1 MSVIAIL
8 CLLAIVLSIT
18 VFMVWASASIRSRV
32 YVRAFCREKTDRKV
46 VYLTFDDGPHPPET
60 ERVLDVLRERGARAT
75 FFLIGSKV
83 SGNEAVLRRMLE
95 EGHTL
100 GLHTYSH
107 AGTFPLLSLDKMLAD
122 VNEGKRTV
130 ESVAGRKISLFRPP
144 FGVTNPTIAKVVR
157 TLGLQT
163 VGWDVRSFDTMFCK
177 SSEHSCNSSGYSCN
191 SSGHD
196 WYVSV
201 VERIMK
207 QVRPGSVST
216 LSFSSCIWYSVPSAA
231 GAASLWLNAQNPP
244 PAASAAMMS
253 TMMRLAIFFFCMG
266 QNHPFCHLDFPFSY
280 HSIAFS
286 VFLSLS
292 PACCGE
298 ERT

>member
-8 CLLAIVLSIT
+8 CTLAIVLSIT
-18 VFMVWASASIRSRV
+18 VFMVWASASIRSGV

-46 VYLTFDDGPHPPET
+46 VYLTFDDGPHPLET

-95 EGHTL
+95 EGHAL
-100 GLHTYSH
+100 GLHTFSH
-107 AGTFPLLSLDKMLAD
+107 AGTFPLRSFDKMLAD

-157 TLGLQT
+157 TLRLQT
-163 VGWDVRSFDTMFCK
+163 VGWDVRSFDTVSCK
-177 SSEHSCNSSGYSCN
+177 PSEHSCKQ
-191 SSGHD
+191 SGHD
-196 WYVSV
+196 WYVPV

-207 QVRPGSVST
+207 QVRPGSVILLHDRLDGASD
-216 LSFSSCIWYSVPSAA
+216 LLALLLDRL
-231 GAASLWLNAQNPP
+231 AASCYDFT
-244 PAASAAMMS
+244 SALPNTLIS
-253 TMMRLAIFFFCMG
+253 S
-266 QNHPFCHLDFPFSY
+266 LDS
-280 HSIAFS
+280 SETN
-286 VFLSLS
+286 LS
-292 PACCGE
+292 
-298 ERT
+298 

>member
-8 CLLAIVLSIT
+8 CILVIVLSIT
-18 VFMVWASASIRSRV
+18 VFMVWASASIRSGV
-32 YVRAFCREKTDRKV
+32 YVRAFCCEKTDRKV

-95 EGHTL
+95 EGHAL

-107 AGTFPLLSLDKMLAD
+107 AGTFPLLSFDKMLAD
-122 VNEGKRTV
+122 VNEGKRAV
-130 ESVAGRKISLFRPP
+130 ESVAGKKISLFRPP
-144 FGVTNPTIAKVVR
+144 FGVTNPTIARVVR

-177 SSEHSCNSSGYSCN
+177 SSEHSCKQSGYSCKQ
-191 SSGHD
+191 SEHSCKQSGYSCKQSGHD
-196 WYVSV
+196 WYVPV

-207 QVRPGSVST
+207 QVRPGSVILLHDRLYGASD
-216 LSFSSCIWYSVPSAA
+216 LLALLLDNL
-231 GAASLWLNAQNPP
+231 AAS
-244 PAASAAMMS
+244 
-253 TMMRLAIFFFCMG
+253 G
-266 QNHPFCHLDFPFSY
+266 YDFTRALPNTLIS
-280 HSIAFS
+280 SS
-286 VFLSLS
+286 DSSETNLS
-292 PACCGE
+292 
-298 ERT
+298 

>member
-8 CLLAIVLSIT
+8 CILPIVLSIT
-18 VFMVWASASIRSRV
+18 VFMVWASASIRSGV

-46 VYLTFDDGPHPPET
+46 VYLTFDDGPHQPET

-95 EGHTL
+95 EGHAL

-107 AGTFPLLSLDKMLAD
+107 AGTFPLLSFDKMLAD
-122 VNEGKRTV
+122 VNEGKRAV
-130 ESVAGRKISLFRPP
+130 ESVAGKKISLFRPP
-144 FGVTNPTIAKVVR
+144 FGVTNPTIAKVIR

-177 SSEHSCNSSGYSCN
+177 SSEHSCKQSGY
-191 SSGHD
+191 D
-196 WYVSV
+196 WYVPV

-207 QVRPGSVST
+207 QVRPGSVILLHDRLYGASD
-216 LSFSSCIWYSVPSAA
+216 LLALLLDNL
-231 GAASLWLNAQNPP
+231 AAS
-244 PAASAAMMS
+244 
-253 TMMRLAIFFFCMG
+253 G
-266 QNHPFCHLDFPFSY
+266 YDFTRALPNTLIS
-280 HSIAFS
+280 SS
-286 VFLSLS
+286 DSSETNLS
-292 PACCGE
+292 
-298 ERT
+298 

>member
-8 CLLAIVLSIT
+8 CILAIVLSII
-18 VFMVWASASIRSRV
+18 VFMVWASASIRSGV

-60 ERVLDVLRERGARAT
+60 ERVLDVLREHGVRAT

-95 EGHTL
+95 EGHAL

-107 AGTFPLLSLDKMLAD
+107 AGTFPLLSFDKMLAD
-122 VNEGKRTV
+122 VNEGKRAV
-130 ESVAGRKISLFRPP
+130 ESVAGKKISLFRPP

-157 TLGLQT
+157 TLGLHT

-177 SSEHSCNSSGYSCN
+177 SSEHSCKQSGYSCKQ
-191 SSGHD
+191 SEHSCKQSGYSCKQSGHD
-196 WYVSV
+196 WYVPV

-207 QVRPGSVST
+207 QVRPGSVILLHDRLDGACS
-216 LSFSSCIWYSVPSAA
+216 LLALLLDNL
-231 GAASLWLNAQNPP
+231 AAS
-244 PAASAAMMS
+244 
-253 TMMRLAIFFFCMG
+253 G
-266 QNHPFCHLDFPFSY
+266 YDFTRALPNTLIS
-280 HSIAFS
+280 SS
-286 VFLSLS
+286 DSSETNLS
-292 PACCGE
+292 
-298 ERT
+298 

>member
-8 CLLAIVLSIT
+8 CILAIVLSII
-18 VFMVWASASIRSRV
+18 VFMVWASASIRSGV

-60 ERVLDVLRERGARAT
+60 ERVLDVLREHGARAT

-95 EGHTL
+95 EGHAL

-107 AGTFPLLSLDKMLAD
+107 AGTFPLLSFDKMLAD
-122 VNEGKRTV
+122 VNEGKRSV
-130 ESVAGRKISLFRPP
+130 ESVAGKKISLFRPP

-157 TLGLQT
+157 TLGLHT

-177 SSEHSCNSSGYSCN
+177 SSEHSCKQSGYSCKQ
-191 SSGHD
+191 SEHSCKQSGYSCKQSGHD
-196 WYVSV
+196 WYVPV

-207 QVRPGSVST
+207 QVRPGSVILLHDRLDGASEL
-216 LSFSSCIWYSVPSAA
+216 LSLLLDNL
-231 GAASLWLNAQNPP
+231 AAS
-244 PAASAAMMS
+244 
-253 TMMRLAIFFFCMG
+253 G
-266 QNHPFCHLDFPFSY
+266 YDFTRALPNTLIS
-280 HSIAFS
+280 SS
-286 VFLSLS
+286 DSSETNLS
-292 PACCGE
+292 
-298 ERT
+298 

>member
-18 VFMVWASASIRSRV
+18 VFMVWASASIRSGV

-95 EGHTL
+95 EGHAL

-107 AGTFPLLSLDKMLAD
+107 AGTFPLLSFDKMLAD
-122 VNEGKRTV
+122 VNEGKRAV
-130 ESVAGRKISLFRPP
+130 ESVAGKKISLFRPP
-144 FGVTNPTIAKVVR
+144 FGVTNPTISKVIR

-177 SSEHSCNSSGYSCN
+177 SSEHSCKQ
-191 SSGHD
+191 SGHD
-196 WYVSV
+196 WYVPV
-201 VERIMK
+201 VERIIK
-207 QVRPGSVST
+207 QVRPGSVILLHDRLDRASD
-216 LSFSSCIWYSVPSAA
+216 LLALLLDSL
-231 GAASLWLNAQNPP
+231 AAS
-244 PAASAAMMS
+244 
-253 TMMRLAIFFFCMG
+253 G
-266 QNHPFCHLDFPFSY
+266 YDFTRALPNTLIS
-280 HSIAFS
+280 SS
-286 VFLSLS
+286 DSSETNLS
-292 PACCGE
+292 
-298 ERT
+298 

>member
-8 CLLAIVLSIT
+8 CMLAIVLSII
-18 VFMVWASASIRSRV
+18 VFMVWASASIRSGV

-60 ERVLDVLRERGARAT
+60 ERVLDVIRERGARAT

-95 EGHTL
+95 EGHAL

-107 AGTFPLLSLDKMLAD
+107 AGTFPLLSFDKMLAD
-122 VNEGKRTV
+122 VNEGKRAV
-130 ESVAGRKISLFRPP
+130 ESVAGKKISLFRPP
-144 FGVTNPTIAKVVR
+144 FGVTNPTISKVIR

-177 SSEHSCNSSGYSCN
+177 SSEHSCKQ
-191 SSGHD
+191 SGHD
-196 WYVSV
+196 WYVPV

-207 QVRPGSVST
+207 QVRPGSVILLHDRLDGASD
-216 LSFSSCIWYSVPSAA
+216 LLALLLDSL
-231 GAASLWLNAQNPP
+231 AASGYDFT
-244 PAASAAMMS
+244 SALPNTLIS
-253 TMMRLAIFFFCMG
+253 SSDSSET
-266 QNHPFCHLDFPFSY
+266 N
-280 HSIAFS
+280 
-286 VFLSLS
+286 LS
-292 PACCGE
+292 
-298 ERT
+298 

>member
-1 MSVIAIL
+1 MSVITIL
-8 CLLAIVLSIT
+8 CMLVIVLSIT
-18 VFMVWASASIRSRV
+18 VFMVWASASIRSGV

-95 EGHTL
+95 EGHAL

-107 AGTFPLLSLDKMLAD
+107 AGTFPLLSFDKMLAD
-122 VNEGKRTV
+122 VNEGKRAV
-130 ESVAGRKISLFRPP
+130 ESVAGKKISLFRPP

-157 TLGLQT
+157 TLRLQT

-177 SSEHSCNSSGYSCN
+177 SSEHSCKQSGYSCKQ
-191 SSGHD
+191 SGYSCKQSEHSCKQSGHD
-196 WYVSV
+196 WYVPV

-207 QVRPGSVST
+207 QVRPGSVILLHDRLDGASE
-216 LSFSSCIWYSVPSAA
+216 LLALLLDSL
-231 GAASLWLNAQNPP
+231 AAS
-244 PAASAAMMS
+244 
-253 TMMRLAIFFFCMG
+253 G
-266 QNHPFCHLDFPFSY
+266 YDFTRALPNTLIS
-280 HSIAFS
+280 SS
-286 VFLSLS
+286 DSSETNLS
-292 PACCGE
+292 
-298 ERT
+298 

>member
-8 CLLAIVLSIT
+8 CILSIVLSIT
-18 VFMVWASASIRSRV
+18 VFMVWASASIRSGV

-60 ERVLDVLRERGARAT
+60 KRVLDVLRERGARAT
-75 FFLIGSKV
+75 FFLIGSNV

-95 EGHTL
+95 EGHAL

-107 AGTFPLLSLDKMLAD
+107 AGTFPLLSFDKMLAD
-122 VNEGKRTV
+122 VNEGKRAV
-130 ESVAGRKISLFRPP
+130 ESVAGKKISLFRPP

-177 SSEHSCNSSGYSCN
+177 SSEHSCKSSEHSCKQ
-191 SSGHD
+191 SEHSCKKSGHSCKQSGHD
-196 WYVSV
+196 WYVPV

-207 QVRPGSVST
+207 QVRPGSVILLHDRLDGASG
-216 LSFSSCIWYSVPSAA
+216 LLALLLDNL
-231 GAASLWLNAQNPP
+231 AAS
-244 PAASAAMMS
+244 
-253 TMMRLAIFFFCMG
+253 G
-266 QNHPFCHLDFPFSY
+266 YDFTRALPNTLTS
-280 HSIAFS
+280 SS
-286 VFLSLS
+286 DSSETNLS
-292 PACCGE
+292 
-298 ERT
+298 

>member
-8 CLLAIVLSIT
+8 CILAIVLSIT
-18 VFMVWASASIRSRV
+18 VFMVWASASIRSGV
-32 YVRAFCREKTDRKV
+32 YVRAFCGEKTDRKV

-95 EGHTL
+95 EGHAL

-107 AGTFPLLSLDKMLAD
+107 AGTFPLLSFDKMLAD
-122 VNEGKRTV
+122 VNEGKRAV
-130 ESVAGRKISLFRPP
+130 ESVTGKKISLFRPP
-144 FGVTNPTIAKVVR
+144 FGVTNPTISKVVR

-177 SSEHSCNSSGYSCN
+177 LSEHSCKQSGYSCKQ
-191 SSGHD
+191 SEYSCKQSGYSCKQSEHD
-196 WYVSV
+196 WYVPV

-207 QVRPGSVST
+207 QVRPGSVILLHDRLDGASE
-216 LSFSSCIWYSVPSAA
+216 LLALLLDSL
-231 GAASLWLNAQNPP
+231 AASGYDFTCALPNTLI
-244 PAASAAMMS
+244 SS
-253 TMMRLAIFFFCMG
+253 
-266 QNHPFCHLDFPFSY
+266 LDS
-280 HSIAFS
+280 SETN
-286 VFLSLS
+286 LS
-292 PACCGE
+292 
-298 ERT
+298 

>member
-8 CLLAIVLSIT
+8 CILAIVLSIT
-18 VFMVWASASIRSRV
+18 VFMVWASASIRSGV
-32 YVRAFCREKTDRKV
+32 YVRVFCREKTDRKV

-95 EGHTL
+95 EGHAL

-107 AGTFPLLSLDKMLAD
+107 AGTFPLLSFDKMLAD
-122 VNEGKRTV
+122 VNEGKRAV
-130 ESVAGRKISLFRPP
+130 ESVAGKKISLFRPP
-144 FGVTNPTIAKVVR
+144 FGVTNPTIAKVIR

-177 SSEHSCNSSGYSCN
+177 SSEHSYKQ
-191 SSGHD
+191 SGHD
-196 WYVSV
+196 WYVPV

-207 QVRPGSVST
+207 QMRPGSVILLHDRLDGASD
-216 LSFSSCIWYSVPSAA
+216 LLALLLDSLAAA
-231 GAASLWLNAQNPP
+231 GY
-244 PAASAAMMS
+244 
-253 TMMRLAIFFFCMG
+253 
-266 QNHPFCHLDFPFSY
+266 DFTTALPNTLIS
-280 HSIAFS
+280 SS
-286 VFLSLS
+286 DSSETNLS
-292 PACCGE
+292 
-298 ERT
+298 

>member
-1 MSVIAIL
+1 MTAIAIL
-8 CLLAIVLSIT
+8 CILAIVLSIT
-18 VFMVWASASIRSRV
+18 VFMVWASASIRSGV

-95 EGHTL
+95 EGHAL

-107 AGTFPLLSLDKMLAD
+107 AGTFPLLSFDKMLAD
-122 VNEGKRTV
+122 VNEGKRAV
-130 ESVAGRKISLFRPP
+130 ESVAGKKISLFRPP
-144 FGVTNPTIAKVVR
+144 FGVTNPTISKVVR

-177 SSEHSCNSSGYSCN
+177 SSEHSCKQSGYSCKQ
-191 SSGHD
+191 SEHSCKQSGYSCKQSGHD
-196 WYVSV
+196 WYVPV

-207 QVRPGSVST
+207 QVRPGSVILLHDRLDGASEL
-216 LSFSSCIWYSVPSAA
+216 LSLLLDSL
-231 GAASLWLNAQNPP
+231 AAS
-244 PAASAAMMS
+244 
-253 TMMRLAIFFFCMG
+253 G
-266 QNHPFCHLDFPFSY
+266 YDFTRALPNTLTS
-280 HSIAFS
+280 SS
-286 VFLSLS
+286 DSSETNLS
-292 PACCGE
+292 
-298 ERT
+298 

>member
-8 CLLAIVLSIT
+8 CILAIVLSIT
-18 VFMVWASASIRSRV
+18 VFMVWASASIRSGV

-95 EGHTL
+95 EGHAL

-107 AGTFPLLSLDKMLAD
+107 AGTFPLLSFDKMLAD
-122 VNEGKRTV
+122 VNEGKRAV
-130 ESVAGRKISLFRPP
+130 ESVAGKKISLFRPP

-157 TLGLQT
+157 TLGLRT

-177 SSEHSCNSSGYSCN
+177 SSEHSCKQSGYSCKQ
-191 SSGHD
+191 SEHSCKQSGYSCKQSGHD
-196 WYVSV
+196 WYVPV

-207 QVRPGSVST
+207 QIRPGSVILLHDRLDGASDL
-216 LSFSSCIWYSVPSAA
+216 LSLLLDSL
-231 GAASLWLNAQNPP
+231 AAS
-244 PAASAAMMS
+244 
-253 TMMRLAIFFFCMG
+253 G
-266 QNHPFCHLDFPFSY
+266 YDFTRALPNTLIS
-280 HSIAFS
+280 SS
-286 VFLSLS
+286 DSSETNLS
-292 PACCGE
+292 
-298 ERT
+298 

>member
-8 CLLAIVLSIT
+8 CILAIVLSIT
-18 VFMVWASASIRSRV
+18 VFMVWASASIRSGV
-32 YVRAFCREKTDRKV
+32 YVRAFCGEKTDRKV

-95 EGHTL
+95 EGHAL

-107 AGTFPLLSLDKMLAD
+107 AGTFPLLSFDKMLAD
-122 VNEGKRTV
+122 VNEGKRAV
-130 ESVAGRKISLFRPP
+130 ESVAGKKISLFRPP

-157 TLGLQT
+157 TLGLHT

-177 SSEHSCNSSGYSCN
+177 SSEHSCKSSEHSCKQSGYSCKQ
-191 SSGHD
+191 SEHSCKQSGHD
-196 WYVSV
+196 WYVPV

-207 QVRPGSVST
+207 QVRPGSVILLHDRLDGASEL
-216 LSFSSCIWYSVPSAA
+216 LSLLLDSL
-231 GAASLWLNAQNPP
+231 AAS
-244 PAASAAMMS
+244 
-253 TMMRLAIFFFCMG
+253 G
-266 QNHPFCHLDFPFSY
+266 YDFTRALPNTLIS
-280 HSIAFS
+280 SS
-286 VFLSLS
+286 DSSETNLS
-292 PACCGE
+292 
-298 ERT
+298 

>member
-8 CLLAIVLSIT
+8 CILAIVLSII
-18 VFMVWASASIRSRV
+18 VFMVWASASIRSGV

-46 VYLTFDDGPHPPET
+46 VYLTFDDGPHPSET

-95 EGHTL
+95 EGHAL

-107 AGTFPLLSLDKMLAD
+107 AGTFPLLSFDKMLAD
-122 VNEGKRTV
+122 VNEGKRAV
-130 ESVAGRKISLFRPP
+130 ESVAGKKISLFRPP
-144 FGVTNPTIAKVVR
+144 FGVTNPTISKVIR

-177 SSEHSCNSSGYSCN
+177 SSEHSCKSSEHSCKQSGYSCKQ
-191 SSGHD
+191 SGHSRKQSGHD
-196 WYVSV
+196 WYVPV

-207 QVRPGSVST
+207 QVRPGSVILLHDRLNGASEH
-216 LSFSSCIWYSVPSAA
+216 LSLLLDRL
-231 GAASLWLNAQNPP
+231 AAS
-244 PAASAAMMS
+244 
-253 TMMRLAIFFFCMG
+253 G
-266 QNHPFCHLDFPFSY
+266 YDFTCALPNTLTS
-280 HSIAFS
+280 SS
-286 VFLSLS
+286 DSSETNLS
-292 PACCGE
+292 
-298 ERT
+298 

>member
-8 CLLAIVLSIT
+8 CMLVIVLSIT
-18 VFMVWASASIRSRV
+18 VFMVWASASIRSGV

-95 EGHTL
+95 EGHAL

-107 AGTFPLLSLDKMLAD
+107 AGTFPLLSFDKMLAD
-122 VNEGKRTV
+122 VNEGKRAV
-130 ESVAGRKISLFRPP
+130 ESVAGKKISLFRPP

-157 TLGLQT
+157 TLRLQT
-163 VGWDVRSFDTMFCK
+163 IGWDVRSFDTMFCK
-177 SSEHSCNSSGYSCN
+177 SSEHSCNSLEHSCKQSGYSCKQ
-191 SSGHD
+191 SEHSCKQSGHD
-196 WYVSV
+196 WYVPV

-207 QVRPGSVST
+207 QVRPGSVILLHDRLDGASG
-216 LSFSSCIWYSVPSAA
+216 LLALLLDSL
-231 GAASLWLNAQNPP
+231 AAS
-244 PAASAAMMS
+244 
-253 TMMRLAIFFFCMG
+253 G
-266 QNHPFCHLDFPFSY
+266 YDFTRALPNILIS
-280 HSIAFS
+280 SS
-286 VFLSLS
+286 DSSETNLS
-292 PACCGE
+292 
-298 ERT
+298 

>member
-1 MSVIAIL
+1 MSAIAIL
-8 CLLAIVLSIT
+8 CILAIVLSII
-18 VFMVWASASIRSRV
+18 VFMVWASASIRSGV

-95 EGHTL
+95 EGHAL

-107 AGTFPLLSLDKMLAD
+107 AGTFPLLSFDKMLAD
-122 VNEGKRTV
+122 VNEGKRAV
-130 ESVAGRKISLFRPP
+130 ESVAGKKISLFRPP
-144 FGVTNPTIAKVVR
+144 FGVTNPTISKVIR

-177 SSEHSCNSSGYSCN
+177 PSEHSCKQSGHSCKQ
-191 SSGHD
+191 SGHSCKQSEHSCKQSGHD
-196 WYVSV
+196 WYVPV

-207 QVRPGSVST
+207 QVRPGSVILLHDRLDGASD
-216 LSFSSCIWYSVPSAA
+216 LLALLLDSL
-231 GAASLWLNAQNPP
+231 AAS
-244 PAASAAMMS
+244 
-253 TMMRLAIFFFCMG
+253 G
-266 QNHPFCHLDFPFSY
+266 YDFTCALPNTLIS
-280 HSIAFS
+280 SS
-286 VFLSLS
+286 DSSETNLS
-292 PACCGE
+292 
-298 ERT
+298 

>member
-8 CLLAIVLSIT
+8 CMLVIVLSIT
-18 VFMVWASASIRSRV
+18 VFMVWASASIRSGV

-95 EGHTL
+95 EGHAL

-107 AGTFPLLSLDKMLAD
+107 AGTFPLLSFDKMLAD
-122 VNEGKRTV
+122 VNEGKRAV
-130 ESVAGRKISLFRPP
+130 ESVAGKKISLFRPP
-144 FGVTNPTIAKVVR
+144 FGVTNPTISKVVR

-177 SSEHSCNSSGYSCN
+177 SSEHSCKQSEHSCKSSEHSCKSSGYSCKQ
-191 SSGHD
+191 SEHSCKQSGHD
-196 WYVSV
+196 WYVPV

-207 QVRPGSVST
+207 QVRPGSVILLHDRLDGASE
-216 LSFSSCIWYSVPSAA
+216 LLALLLDSL
-231 GAASLWLNAQNPP
+231 AAS
-244 PAASAAMMS
+244 
-253 TMMRLAIFFFCMG
+253 G
-266 QNHPFCHLDFPFSY
+266 YDFTTALPNTLIS
-280 HSIAFS
+280 SS
-286 VFLSLS
+286 DSSETNLS
-292 PACCGE
+292 
-298 ERT
+298 

>member
-1 MSVIAIL
+1 MSVITIL
-8 CLLAIVLSIT
+8 CMLVIVLSIT
-18 VFMVWASASIRSRV
+18 VFMVWASASIRSGV

-95 EGHTL
+95 EGHAL

-107 AGTFPLLSLDKMLAD
+107 AGTFPLLSFDKMLAD
-122 VNEGKRTV
+122 VNEGKRAV
-130 ESVAGRKISLFRPP
+130 ESVAGKKISLFRPP

-177 SSEHSCNSSGYSCN
+177 SSEHSCKQSGYSCKQ
-191 SSGHD
+191 SGHSCKQSGHSCKQSEHSCKQSGHD
-196 WYVSV
+196 WYLPV

-207 QVRPGSVST
+207 QVRPGSVILLHDRLDGASDL
-216 LSFSSCIWYSVPSAA
+216 LSLLLDSL
-231 GAASLWLNAQNPP
+231 AAS
-244 PAASAAMMS
+244 
-253 TMMRLAIFFFCMG
+253 G
-266 QNHPFCHLDFPFSY
+266 YDFTCALPNTLIS
-280 HSIAFS
+280 SS
-286 VFLSLS
+286 DSSETNLS
-292 PACCGE
+292 
-298 ERT
+298 

>member
-1 MSVIAIL
+1 MSVITIL
-8 CLLAIVLSIT
+8 CMLVIVLSIT
-18 VFMVWASASIRSRV
+18 VFMVWASASIRSGV

-95 EGHTL
+95 EGHAL

-107 AGTFPLLSLDKMLAD
+107 AGTFPLLSFDKMLAD
-122 VNEGKRTV
+122 VNEGKHAV
-130 ESVAGRKISLFRPP
+130 ESVAGKKISLFRPP
-144 FGVTNPTIAKVVR
+144 FGVTNPTIAKVIR

-177 SSEHSCNSSGYSCN
+177 SSEHSCKSSGYSCKQ
-191 SSGHD
+191 SEHSCKQSGHSCKQSGHD
-196 WYVSV
+196 WYVPV

-207 QVRPGSVST
+207 QVRPGSVI
-216 LSFSSCIWYSVPSAA
+216 LLHDRLDGASSLLALLLDSL
-231 GAASLWLNAQNPP
+231 AAS
-244 PAASAAMMS
+244 
-253 TMMRLAIFFFCMG
+253 G
-266 QNHPFCHLDFPFSY
+266 YDFTRALPNTLTS
-280 HSIAFS
+280 SS
-286 VFLSLS
+286 DSSETNLS
-292 PACCGE
+292 
-298 ERT
+298 